1 MATVNAPDL
10 DAALQQL
17 LASGAF
23 LPRPNTPAVSNA
35 GMFPSPQSPYNSM
48 SDQITDAFKLSGTI
62 PGRPINTLGGNAV
75 PRYGFSQAPANVG
88 GADWGASAYSA
99 GGFNPYAGRGNGI
112 FNGGTPATPGAPTNP
127 TNPAPPTTLPPSTTP
142 IPPRT
147 PNPGQTPTPGGGN
160 APYQP
165 PGTPPT
171 NPDRP
176 GVGGIFTGTPP
187 KSAPAPNQSGATKP
201 VTGQPPVYPNPKYPI
216 SEIQSPLQDPK
227 SGQMDLTQMAQFIAQ
242 QSDPA
247 ARAASRAGLEQ
258 WALSQGIPPG
268 AIAMALQQVM
278 GPDVYRDWSGQAEN
292 AYLQSTTFDPATGK
306 WWIRGQ
312 EQQGTL
318 PGWTSQYMAAYK

>member
-88 GADWGASAYSA
+88 GANWGASAYTA

-112 FNGGTPATPGAPTNP
+112 FNGGTPGTPTPTNP

-187 KSAPAPNQSGATKP
+187 KSAPAPNQPGGTKP